1 MALLSTDPVAIRL
14 TADDDID
21 LTNGL
26 VLTSGLEAVAI
37 GIRVRLLMFRGE
49 WFLNLRTGVP
59 WLVNATVPA
68 GEALLGQRFNEARA
82 RAAVSEAIL
91 RTPGVKAITTLR
103 VTYANST
110 RLMSITWA
118 VSTVFGD
125 TDADTLEL

>member
-68 GEALLGQRFNEARA
+68 GEALL
-82 RAAVSEAIL
+82 